1 MELEAKE
8 CPYCG
13 NIVMAGEGEEAE
25 DVCTCAEAERRR
37 DLKLRYDKLLS
48 AAENCLGE
56 ECGKNILLSSR
67 YPKRSL
73 TRCVRLSGCYAR
85 SLFRR
90 RPSGLLTGQV

>member
-48 AAENCLGE
+48 AAENCLGGGMRE
-56 ECGKNILLSSR
+56 EISFSQAGI
-67 YPKRSL
+67 RS
-73 TRCVRLSGCYAR
+73 GA
-85 SLFRR
+85 
-90 RPSGLLTGQV
+90 